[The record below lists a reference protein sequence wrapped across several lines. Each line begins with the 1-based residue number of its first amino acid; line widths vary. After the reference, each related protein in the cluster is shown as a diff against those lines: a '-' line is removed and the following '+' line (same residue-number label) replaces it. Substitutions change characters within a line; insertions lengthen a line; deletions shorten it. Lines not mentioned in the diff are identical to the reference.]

1 MYVYV
6 CNGGLVGGLRNNVYY
21 VVKTFTE
28 KKGVKNNPNTNMKTE
43 VKSRRVS
50 IKPPVVK
57 LQHHF

>member
-1 MYVYV
+1 M
-6 CNGGLVGGLRNNVYY
+6 GGLRNNVYY